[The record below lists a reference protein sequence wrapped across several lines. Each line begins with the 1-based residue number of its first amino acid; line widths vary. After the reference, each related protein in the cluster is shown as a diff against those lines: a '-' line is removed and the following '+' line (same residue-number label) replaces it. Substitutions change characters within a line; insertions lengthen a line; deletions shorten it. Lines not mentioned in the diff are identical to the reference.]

1 MLDAKIIQKLI
12 ENDATSDKK
21 KFAKVGQSY
30 YDGDHD
36 IKDYKLYYYNS
47 DGKVVEDR
55 ARSNIKLEHPFF
67 TELVDQCVQYLLSGK
82 SSIVRAD
89 DQNLQKELDSYF
101 NDTFKAELEKVLTDT
116 CVNGFGYMY
125 CYKNAEDR
133 LAFERAA
140 AMGVVEVRVN
150 ETSVKADCILYWYID
165 GIANNNQQI
174 KRIQVW
180 DREQT
185 YYYVQIGN
193 GAIELDTSMPFNPR
207 PHVVYQKGGQY
218 YQESLGF
225 IPFFKLAANEKQF
238 SHLKPIKSLIDDYDI
253 TDSGWANNLQ
263 DMSEAVFVVK
273 GYEGDN
279 IEELITNIKTKKAI
293 GVDETGDIDIKT
305 FAIPVE
311 ARRERLLQLKQDI
324 YRFDMGFDATQLGDG
339 NITNVVIKSR
349 YALLDLKCNKL
360 ESRLRAFLQPIVE
373 IVIDEINMRLRANYK
388 ATDAYLV
395 FDREILTNASD
406 NAVIDLTKAQTEQTR
421 ITTLLNMGQI
431 LGDEQILQSVCE
443 ILELDIEKVKELRG
457 ESIASSVNLLGEE
470 DDDETNA

>member
-1 MLDAKIIQKLI
+1 
-12 ENDATSDKK
+12 
-21 KFAKVGQSY
+21 
-30 YDGDHD
+30 
-36 IKDYKLYYYNS
+36 
-47 DGKVVEDR
+47 
-55 ARSNIKLEHPFF
+55 
-67 TELVDQCVQYLLSGK
+67 
-82 SSIVRAD
+82 
-89 DQNLQKELDSYF
+89 
-101 NDTFKAELEKVLTDT
+101 
-116 CVNGFGYMY
+116 
-125 CYKNAEDR
+125 
-133 LAFERAA
+133 
-140 AMGVVEVRVN
+140 
-150 ETSVKADCILYWYID
+150 
-165 GIANNNQQI
+165 
-174 KRIQVW
+174 
-180 DREQT
+180 
-185 YYYVQIGN
+185 
-193 GAIELDTSMPFNPR
+193 
-207 PHVVYQKGGQY
+207 
-218 YQESLGF
+218 
-225 IPFFKLAANEKQF
+225 
-238 SHLKPIKSLIDDYDI
+238 
-253 TDSGWANNLQ
+253 
-263 DMSEAVFVVK
+263 MSEAVFVVK

-324 YRFDMGFDATQLGDG
+324 YRFGMGFDATQLGDG

-395 FDREILTNASD
+395 FAREILTNASD
-406 NAVIDLTKAQTEQTR
+406 NAAIDLTKAQTEQTR

-443 ILELDIEKVKELRG
+443 ILDLDIEKVKELRG